1 MKIIIVL
8 LCCVLLFCSCS
19 NEKNDEITPE
29 QQARE
34 IQNSIMICFEKRDS
48 DNLKALFSKKIQ
60 NRSTLDSEIET
71 AFDFIDGKIVSYDE
85 PIPGAAGP
93 IGDKYFGATT
103 EKIKTDK
110 DIEYKIDF
118 GGYESNDK
126 ESDNIG
132 VEGIRIVNITEN
144 ANLSPNASNKERDAC
159 CRYIGDYT
167 N

>member
-1 MKIIIVL
+1 MITAADHTRIAAYFFAL
-8 LCCVLLFCSCS
+8 LHGFVFRIADLIDQIFDLFKGFL
-19 NEKNDEITPE
+19 EV
-29 QQARE
+29 
-34 IQNSIMICFEKRDS
+34 
-48 DNLKALFSKKIQ
+48 
-60 NRSTLDSEIET
+60 T